1 MPADFH
7 VSNGISGPFYFNVET
22 KIPYQFTPVPSK
34 LFYCLDKNCKAMLF
48 ALIDL
53 NQLYANPDGWFFR
66 SNKDLQDDTDLSQNL
81 VKVVLDTLYRAGIIN
96 VFSVGKGTGHT
107 SNRIHINFE
116 SFNKYEAYSFNDI
129 RNNPDLHI
137 RTISY
142 KDHHTPAYC
151 ERLGDSE
158 SEALGESIGEKMTTI
173 IDTPDTLNTSNTID
187 NILDTIEEPAA
198 IETSI
203 PKGGIDFPEVATPVV
218 PKASLPSISAE
229 VPSYSSSSST
239 GMKTE
244 KQILLEEVLRTFL
257 EYNQTS
263 LDIQLLKEDC
273 YQFLE
278 KYNIRIGSLSQSI
291 LFKTNRRL
299 SPTSIV
305 LYLKDYVEEY
315 GLPPAHEKTISA

>member
-1 MPADFH
+1 
-7 VSNGISGPFYFNVET
+7 
-22 KIPYQFTPVPSK
+22 
-34 LFYCLDKNCKAMLF
+34 MLF

-96 VFSVGKGTGHT
+96 VFSVGKGTGHA

-198 IETSI
+198 IETNI

-239 GMKTE
+239 GMSTE
-244 KQILLEEVLRTFL
+244 KQVLLEECLNSFFKSYGKTI
-257 EYNQTS
+257 
-263 LDIQLLKEDC
+263 DIQLLKDDHNL
-273 YQFLE
+273 FLE
-278 KYNIRIGSLSQSI
+278 NNYVKISALSQQI
-291 LFKTNRRL
+291 LFNVHRDIPK
-299 SPTSIV
+299 TSIV
-305 LYLKDYVEEY
+305 MYLKDYVERHGITQE
-315 GLPPAHEKTISA
+315 HEKT